1 MKFYLSIFLISLI
14 CSCKGSDVG
23 FEDMNI
29 GTEYYAFDDSTIS
42 ELNYKILGS
51 SSKLYRIEKPLYT
64 MANYQMLKAV
74 LFSPK
79 GEILDNDIC
88 WAYFPNKFFNA
99 IKEKKNLKKDVCKV
113 DSSFL
118 FYINNIKNC
127 YSNSLIANEI
137 DPFKYTLI
145 IFWKNY
151 NWKGFQKIGFDT
163 VFANFKR
170 LNNFN
175 VFFVNADIKPSWNND
190 TLELKKQIGDIQNL
204 YWNK

>member
-1 MKFYLSIFLISLI
+1 MKHISFIFLFSFI
-14 CSCKGSDVG
+14 CACKGSDVG

-29 GTEYYAFDDSTIS
+29 GTENFAYDDSSIS
-42 ELNYKILGS
+42 VLNNKILGS
-51 SSKLYRIEKPLYT
+51 SSKLYRISQPLYT
-64 MANYQMLKAV
+64 MANYQILKAV
-74 LFSPK
+74 LFAPK
-79 GEILDNDIC
+79 AELLDNDIC
-88 WAYFPNKFFNA
+88 WAYFPDKFFNA
-99 IKEKKNLKKDVCKV
+99 IVEKKNLKKDIYKV

-127 YSNSLIANEI
+127 NTNSLIANEI
-137 DPFKYTLI
+137 DSNKYTLI

-175 VFFVNADIKPSWNND
+175 VFFVNADIAPYWNAD
-190 TLELKKQIGDIQNL
+190 TLLLRKQIEAIQSL
-204 YWNK
+204 YWK

>member
-1 MKFYLSIFLISLI
+1 MKHISFIFLFSII
-14 CSCKGSDVG
+14 CACKGSDVG

-29 GTEYYAFDDSTIS
+29 GTEYFAYDDSSIS
-42 ELNYKILGS
+42 VLNNKILGS
-51 SSKLYRIEKPLYT
+51 SSKLYRISQPLYT

-74 LFSPK
+74 LFAPK
-79 GEILDNDIC
+79 GELLDNDIC
-88 WAYFPNKFFNA
+88 WAYFPDKFFNA
-99 IKEKKNLKKDVCKV
+99 IVEKKNLKKDIYKV

-127 YSNSLIANEI
+127 NTNSLIANEI
-137 DPFKYTLI
+137 DSNKYTLI

-175 VFFVNADIKPSWNND
+175 VFFVNADIAPYWNAD
-190 TLELKKQIGDIQNL
+190 TLLLRKQIEAIQSKL
-204 YWNK
+204 WN

>member
-1 MKFYLSIFLISLI
+1 MKHILFIFLFSII
-14 CSCKGSDVG
+14 CACKGSDVG

-29 GTEYYAFDDSTIS
+29 GTENFAYDDSSIS
-42 ELNYKILGS
+42 VLNNKILGS
-51 SSKLYRIEKPLYT
+51 SSKLYRISQPLYT
-64 MANYQMLKAV
+64 MANYQILKAV
-74 LFSPK
+74 LFAPK
-79 GEILDNDIC
+79 AELLDNDIC
-88 WAYFPNKFFNA
+88 WAYFPDKFFNA
-99 IKEKKNLKKDVCKV
+99 IVEKKNLKKDIYKV

-127 YSNSLIANEI
+127 NTNSLIANEI
-137 DPFKYTLI
+137 DSNKYTLI

-175 VFFVNADIKPSWNND
+175 VFFVNADIAPYWNAD
-190 TLELKKQIGDIQNL
+190 TLLLRKQIEAIQSL
-204 YWNK
+204 YWK